1 MRRNIFLITF
11 LTMGCTGGGDQQ
23 NNSSKTSK
31 PQVQDVKASLSKDKL
46 KEIIEAGQAEE
57 LLLVPSP
64 AEMQRTIKNAKL
76 TTELNDLVDSS
87 KTIKVNVDDLDEV
100 AVRTGVII
108 AQMILTVEKSTDE
121 KILAQFA
128 DLKEGFGLLKAGND
142 ISYTI
147 DELVSKIKTK
157 SLTRDDLVIELDLL
171 SGAMVSELEYE
182 TGGWVVPLIQAGS
195 WLNGSNL
202 VASAI
207 INESK
212 YDIADSVLRQP
223 NVVKYFKRY
232 VKREG
237 RAKAP
242 DAVVQKLITTLDTL
256 HDITK
261 KPTLSEA
268 DVQTIKTITN
278 DVLDLL

>member
-1 MRRNIFLITF
+1 MRRNIFLITL
-11 LTMGCTGGGDQQ
+11 LTIACTGDGKTE
-23 NNSSKTSK
+23 NNNKTTE
-31 PQVQDVKASLSKDKL
+31 PAVRDVKASISKDKL
-46 KEIIEAGQAEE
+46 KEIVEAGQAEE

-64 AEMQRTIKNAKL
+64 AEMQRTIKNANL
-76 TTELNDLVDSS
+76 TTQLNDLVDSS
-87 KTIKVNVDDLDEV
+87 KTINVKVEDLDEV

-108 AQMILTVEKSTDE
+108 AKMLLTVEKSTDE
-121 KILAQFA
+121 KILDQFSK
-128 DLKEGFGLLKAGND
+128 LKEGFSLLKAGTDIND
-142 ISYTI
+142 TI
-147 DELVSKIKTK
+147 DDMVSRIKTK
-157 SLTRDDLVIELDLL
+157 QLDRANLVIELDWL
-171 SGAMVSELEYE
+171 SGAMISELEYE

-195 WLNGSNL
+195 WLKGSNL

-207 INESK
+207 VNESK
-212 YDIADSVLRQP
+212 FDVADRVLRQP

-237 RAKAP
+237 RSKAP

-261 KPTLSEA
+261 KPKLSEE
-268 DVQTIKTITN
+268 DVKTIKTITN